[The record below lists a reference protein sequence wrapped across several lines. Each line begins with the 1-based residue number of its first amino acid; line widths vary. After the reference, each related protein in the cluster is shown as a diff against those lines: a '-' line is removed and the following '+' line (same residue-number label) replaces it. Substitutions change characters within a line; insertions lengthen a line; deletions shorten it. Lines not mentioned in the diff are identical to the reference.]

1 MYLELDALKAYK
13 SKSWDKGICMQ
24 LAIFDRILEYI
35 TRAVWLLSH
44 GKSSLLI
51 LTCSFQI
58 YFLLQ
63 EAPCGDL
70 TTHLF
75 CHLCAICQEYRE
87 IRERT
92 DSGSSAPTV
101 TPPAIQTMDEPW
113 MEIWNIDERL
123 SIWILTNLWLLLLA
137 SVCYIFFDCAST
149 GTTTRLVP

>member
-24 LAIFDRILEYI
+24 LAKFDRILEYI

-58 YFLLQ
+58 YSLLQ

-92 DSGSSAPTV
+92 DSGSPAPTV

-149 GTTTRLVP
+149 GTATRLVP

>member
-24 LAIFDRILEYI
+24 LAKFDRILEYI

-101 TPPAIQTMDEPW
+101 TPPAIQTMDEP
-113 MEIWNIDERL
+113 
-123 SIWILTNLWLLLLA
+123 
-137 SVCYIFFDCAST
+137 
-149 GTTTRLVP
+149 